1 MAIPI
6 QIGLM
11 LQCCLLGSF
20 WKSGSAA
27 SRSQNQWV
35 CDWCVYSHSVAHTS
49 FVRKLVNCLR
59 FIWVPRLLNWYW
71 STEQKWV
78 GVRKSHSTCL
88 PVEFSEQLFFFFFFL
103 SISQLSRTFVA
114 CVRFVW
120 NIVDYSVFA
129 GTKYGVSIYLQNYKT
144 LNISSLYCFQI
155 SKCQKG
161 LSSYQIL
168 FIRI

>member
-1 MAIPI
+1 MTMPI

-49 FVRKLVNCLR
+49 FVRKLVNCLS

-88 PVEFSEQLFFFFFFL
+88 PVEFSEQLFFFFFFKHFTAFPDFCCL
-103 SISQLSRTFVA
+103 CEICLEHCWLFCICWHQIRSKHIF
-114 CVRFVW
+114 
-120 NIVDYSVFA
+120 
-129 GTKYGVSIYLQNYKT
+129 TKLQNFKY
-144 LNISSLYCFQI
+144 IFFV
-155 SKCQKG
+155 
-161 LSSYQIL
+161 L
-168 FIRI
+168 FPN